1 MSHFAALGPWL
12 DTFGARRRLR
22 RIGRGPAFSS
32 RSGIGRLDLGAAV
45 IRFRTEGQGAHTI
58 VLAADPPVVI
68 EHYDELV
75 GFLEDDFRVV
85 VLELPGF
92 GFSLP
97 MPGLT
102 FDFTATND
110 LIAAGLKRLQ
120 LGPYV
125 LAFPCVSA
133 YCAIDIAARFP
144 DLVTGVVAMQAPS
157 WPQEVKWKHGR
168 DPGGLLSKPVI
179 GQLALRALRRKV
191 PRKWFGAAIG
201 RRELLPGF
209 VETADAAMA
218 DGACFCLASVFQRYL
233 TDEAPVLGPVRQ
245 PAMVIWGEADRSH
258 RHTDKASTLT
268 LLPGAREER
277 FGRAGHFPELEE
289 PELFAALVR
298 EWVDREVGQPPTRFE
313 HQT

>member
-1 MSHFAALGPWL
+1 MRTAPGVWV

-22 RIGRGPAFSS
+22 RASGGRAFSS
-32 RSGIGRLDLGAAV
+32 RPGMGCLDMGAAV
-45 IRFRTEGQGAHTI
+45 IRFRTQGQGAHTL

-68 EHYDELV
+68 EHYDDLV
-75 GFLEDDFRVV
+75 GLLKDDFRIV

-102 FDFTATND
+102 FDFRATND
-110 LIAAGLKRLQ
+110 LVAGALERLA
-120 LGPYV
+120 LGPYL

-133 YCAIDIAARFP
+133 YCAIDLAARFP
-144 DLVTGVVAMQAPS
+144 DMVTGVVAMQAPS
-157 WPQEVKWKHGR
+157 WPEEVKWKHGR

-179 GQLALRALRRKV
+179 GQLALRALKRTV

-218 DGACFCLASVFQRYL
+218 EGACFCLASVFQRYL
-233 TDEAPVLGPVRQ
+233 TDEAPVLGPIRQ
-245 PAMVIWGEADRSH
+245 PALVLWGEADRSH
-258 RHTDKASTLT
+258 RHTEKTSTLT

-277 FGRAGHFPELEE
+277 FEKSGHFPELEE
-289 PELFAALVR
+289 PERFAALVR
-298 EWVDREVGQPPTRFE
+298 EWVETEVQQPLPPTEDQR
-313 HQT
+313 